1 MRVLRRLSGV
11 AVHAM
16 IGDMRAISGL
26 VRGTLRFRLFV
37 TFVAFLALL
46 AIPFGTYF
54 LNGDDRYRLDFTA

>member
-1 MRVLRRLSGV
+1 
-11 AVHAM
+11 
-16 IGDMRAISGL
+16 MRAISGL